1 MRLNQLDL
9 YTYVFNWVEKNV
21 FPPKHI
27 QVIPT
32 NACNI
37 NCIFCWERIRWKKG
51 LKKDRISDKRLLEL
65 TKEFCQPYL
74 RPKQVT
80 ITGGGEP
87 LLKKEVVLKMIKEI
101 KKHSIECEVI
111 TNGTL
116 FDEKTIKK
124 MIANKIDRIVISTNS
139 SNPEIDDFLHGAPGA
154 HKKILEGLKLFM
166 ELKRKNYSELPK
178 LRFNVVI
185 TKYNYKGISDMVK
198 MAAEYNVDEVCLRL
212 VTEPPSKGKPGKLSL
227 PREEYGKFL
236 EEIKQ
241 AEKIATL
248 LEVSFQKVFDEKDAR
263 KFFNL
268 TPETDAKLSL
278 INPLDEES
286 IIKILNSEN
295 AFEKLC
301 KSGICTFPF
310 YELYIDSNGYA
321 SGCGTQ
327 ASAGKISDFTEDVTT
342 KSLKKIWYGK
352 KLNQLRTH
360 MIFCQ
365 FPETCSVC
373 NFINQLKINR
383 EWYTL

>member
-1 MRLNQLDL
+1 MKLNQSDL
-9 YTYVFNWVEKNV
+9 YTYVLNWVEKNV

-51 LKKDRISDKRLLEL
+51 TKKDRISDERLLEL
-65 TKEFCQPYL
+65 TKEFCQPSL

-101 KKHSIECEVI
+101 KKHSIKCEVI

-116 FDEKTIKK
+116 FDEKSAKR
-124 MIANKIDRIVISTNS
+124 MISNKLDNLIISVNS
-139 SNPEIDDFLHGAPGA
+139 ADPKIDDFLHGAPGA

-166 ELKRKNYSELPK
+166 KLKKKKCSELPR

-185 TKYNYKGISDMVK
+185 TKYNYIGISNIVK
-198 MAAEYNVDEVCLRL
+198 MAAEYNVDEVFLRL
-212 VTEPPSKGKPGKLSL
+212 VTEPPFKGKPGKLSV
-227 PREEYGKFL
+227 PREEYDKFL

-241 AEKIATL
+241 AEKIASSL
-248 LEVSFQKVFDEKDAR
+248 KVSFQKIFDERDVEKY
-263 KFFNL
+263 FNL
-268 TPETDAKLSL
+268 TPEEDAKLSL

-286 IIKILNSEN
+286 IIETLESEN

-301 KSGICTFPF
+301 QRGICTFPF
-310 YELYIDSNGYA
+310 YELYIDSNGHV
-321 SGCGTQ
+321 SGCGTH
-327 ASAGKISDFTEDVTT
+327 ASAGRKSNFAEDVIN
-342 KSLKKIWYGK
+342 KSLMKIWYGK
-352 KLNQLRTH
+352 KLNQLRAR
-360 MIFCQ
+360 MVLCQ
-365 FPETCSVC
+365 FPKECSTC

-383 EWYTL
+383 EWYIF